1 MLIKREAI
9 ILEMGRDINTL
20 LNGRFANHLF
30 HLHESHIIFYPPYLY
45 SVMPMLYRAFSCT
58 PRNPSLHPFQI
69 PFPENLHLSMLNE
82 LWMVLYNQEKSTSL
96 IPSPCI
102 HGIQSHDSHH
112 TRVGWRYYRNP
123 TFGCESCGVPVVPVD
138 VNRKSTESCRVIAY
152 FLATLHGEICSCNR
166 RLSH

>member
-1 MLIKREAI
+1 MLIKRGAI

-30 HLHESHIIFYPPYLY
+30 HLHESHILFFIHPIYVQWCPCCIAH
-45 SVMPMLYRAFSCT
+45 SVVL
-58 PRNPSLHPFQI
+58 QEI
-69 PFPENLHLSMLNE
+69 HLSIHFNFHFQKICIYPC
-82 LWMVLYNQEKSTSL
+82 WMNFGWFFTTKKSQLHWSL
-96 IPSPCI
+96 L
-102 HGIQSHDSHH
+102 HGIQSHDCHH

-123 TFGCESCGVPVVPVD
+123 TFGCKSCGFPGVPVD